1 MEVFLVRKVLAQQS
15 CARKY
20 SGLWQD
26 GLLKNVLASIGQM
39 DQKQKQR
46 IGQLSPSANISFD
59 GPQFRCEPLQIE
71 L

>member
-1 MEVFLVRKVLAQQS
+1 MVLAAQLF
-15 CARKY
+15 ARKY

-26 GLLKNVLASIGQM
+26 GLFKNVLASTGQM

-46 IGQLSPSANISFD
+46 IGQLSPSANISND
-59 GPQFRCEPLQIE
+59 SPQLICEPLQIE